1 MDGVARTKDVSRG
14 DDVLAPP
21 SAAGRRAERPWRCR
35 SCLYRGPVRWEALF
49 EDLESQ
55 LEAVDAADRAAEIAE
70 RTRAERASVTLG
82 DRFRAARG
90 SRVALRLRDGETVS
104 GDLVDLAQQWLLLTD
119 GPRQLLVPTAA
130 VGWVGGLGMHAATG
144 GGEVVRRLTMGHALR
159 ALARDRV
166 HVRVQALGVE
176 LAGRLDAVG
185 ADHVDVVVVPE
196 GGRSGSVWT
205 VPFDALD
212 LIRSG

>member
-1 MDGVARTKDVSRG
+1 MELGLIAAIAAIGTAVSGRTADR
-14 DDVLAPP
+14 
-21 SAAGRRAERPWRCR
+21 SAEPRCRCR

-55 LEAVDAADRAAEIAE
+55 LDAAHAANRAVEVAE
-70 RTRAERASVTLG
+70 RTRTERASVTLG

-90 SRVALRLRDGETVS
+90 SRVSLRLRDGEAVS
-104 GDLVDLAQQWLLLTD
+104 GDLVDLAQQWLLLAD

-130 VGWVGGLGMHAATG
+130 VGWVGGLGMHATTG
-144 GGEVVRRLTMGHALR
+144 GGLVVRRLTMGHVLR

-166 HVRVQALGVE
+166 HVRVQAHGVE

-196 GGRSGSVWT
+196 GGRAGSVWA

-212 LIRSG
+212 VIRSG